1 MKKLITLVTVSMMLL
16 SPLFI
21 KAYGES
27 AKTDSHSS
35 VKTETV
41 HNENSAPHG
50 EGEIHHAPH
59 IDAKN
64 LSLLWIIPF
73 CGILLSIALFP
84 LLTPHFWHH
93 HYGKVSL
100 FWWIVF
106 FVAFSFYFGLGTG
119 TFYLLEVYILEFIP
133 FITLLLALF
142 TVAGGIQLKGD
153 LAGTPKVNTI
163 MILIGGILA
172 SLMGTTGAAM
182 VTIRPILR
190 ANQWRKK
197 KVHIVVFVIFVVAN
211 VGGGLTPLG
220 DPPLFLG
227 FLKGVDFF
235 WTVVHMLPLVAFVVG
250 ILLVIF
256 FIMDTIYYKQEEK
269 PAVSDNS
276 DNKEKLQLVGVPNM
290 ILLPCIVLAVLSSS
304 LNLGTAFTI
313 HYVEVP
319 SATILQVAL
328 LLLITFVSLKV
339 SKPEIREGN
348 GFNWEPIK
356 EVAKLFATIFMTMVT
371 PIAMLKAGADGPM
384 GAVIKGVVDSSGE
397 FINSHFFWATGTLS
411 SFLDNA
417 PTYLVFFNT
426 AGGNP
431 VDLMTTHA
439 STLLA
444 ISAGAVFMG
453 ANTYIGNAPNFMTKS
468 IAEEWGVP
476 MPSFFGYMFKYSIPI
491 LIPVFILV
499 TYIFF

>member
-1 MKKLITLVTVSMMLL
+1 
-16 SPLFI
+16 
-21 KAYGES
+21 
-27 AKTDSHSS
+27 
-35 VKTETV
+35 
-41 HNENSAPHG
+41 
-50 EGEIHHAPH
+50 
-59 IDAKN
+59 
-64 LSLLWIIPF
+64 
-73 CGILLSIALFP
+73 
-84 LLTPHFWHH
+84 
-93 HYGKVSL
+93 
-100 FWWIVF
+100 
-106 FVAFSFYFGLGTG
+106 
-119 TFYLLEVYILEFIP
+119 
-133 FITLLLALF
+133 
-142 TVAGGIQLKGD
+142 
-153 LAGTPKVNTI
+153 
-163 MILIGGILA
+163 
-172 SLMGTTGAAM
+172 
-182 VTIRPILR
+182 
-190 ANQWRKK
+190 
-197 KVHIVVFVIFVVAN
+197 VAN